1 MAMILT
7 TLSFT
12 TVPLATL
19 SFTTAAIAAVP
30 QDSDDL
36 RRALEEIERLKQSN
50 AALAEKVGALEE
62 RVAQGDDAGWLTE
75 RRATEIRAIVTD
87 ALADASTR
95 ASLADGGATAGYD
108 AKKGFFLASADGNYS
123 LSVKGETQIRWAYG
137 SRDIGSGTAA
147 QGSPSASTGED
158 AWGFEIRRARLTF
171 FGTIV
176 DPSWYY
182 EFKFGFARNGGAATL
197 EDAFVEKRFDDGWNL
212 RVGQFKT
219 PYLRESIDSV
229 TGLLAVER
237 SLVDTFFTAGR
248 AQGMR
253 LAWESDVVRVE
264 GFYGGE
270 LAAAG
275 SAPYS
280 IVGGSASD
288 LNAAP
293 ALGIPGSQNTG
304 FSAVP
309 TDYVFIGRFEAKT
322 GGDWKQ
328 FKDMQ
333 SYRGET
339 AAALFGVAAYAQQV
353 DPISGTNGATPDVM
367 WSATADMRIDFGG
380 ASVFLYGVYRDV
392 SLQEA
397 QPVRGGGD
405 SDEMQQWGA
414 VAQGGY
420 FVTDDVEAFARY
432 EIGNSDTDRFRVQPT
447 ALEADADEL
456 SILTVGAN
464 WWPAGVKNRIKVSGD
479 FGYAFTPIVDFAAS
493 GANWLPD
500 YTEADGETFGG
511 EWVVRTQLQFTF

>member
-1 MAMILT
+1 MMMVLAALPLT
-7 TLSFT
+7 TA
-12 TVPLATL
+12 V
-19 SFTTAAIAAVP
+19 IAAVP
-30 QDSDDL
+30 QDADDL

-50 AALAEKVGALEE
+50 AALAEKVGVLEE
-62 RVAQGDDAGWLTE
+62 KVVQGGNATWLTE
-75 RRATEIRAIVTD
+75 QRANEIRAIVTD
-87 ALADASTR
+87 VLADATTR
-95 ASLADGGATAGYD
+95 TNLADGGTGGYD
-108 AKKGFFLASADGNYS
+108 AKKGFYLASADGNYS
-123 LSVKGETQIRWAYG
+123 LSIKGETQFRWAYE
-137 SRDIGSGTAA
+137 SRDIGTATAA
-147 QGSPSASTGED
+147 QGSPLASTSED
-158 AWGFEIRRARLTF
+158 VWGFEVRRARLTF
-171 FGTIV
+171 FGTVV

-182 EFKFGFARNGGAATL
+182 EVKLAFNRSGGAAIL
-197 EDAFVEKRFDDGWNL
+197 EDAFLEKRFDDGVNL

-219 PYLRESIDSV
+219 PFLRESIDSA

-248 AQGMR
+248 AQGLR

-264 GFYGGE
+264 GFYGSE

-280 IVGGSASD
+280 IVNGSATE
-288 LNAAP
+288 LNAGS

-304 FSAVP
+304 FNAVQ
-309 TDYVFIGRFEAKT
+309 TDYAFIGRIEAKT
-322 GGDWKQ
+322 GGEWKQ

-333 SYRGET
+333 SYRGEA
-339 AAALFGVAAYAQQV
+339 AAALFGLAGYVQQV
-353 DPISGTNGATPDVM
+353 APISGTNGATPDVM
-367 WSATADMRIDFGG
+367 WSTTADMRVDFGG
-380 ASVFLYGVYRDV
+380 SSIFIYGVYRDI

-397 QPVRGGGD
+397 QPTRGGGD
-405 SDEMQQWGA
+405 ADDLQQWGA

-420 FVTDDVEAFARY
+420 FVTDDIEAFIRY
-432 EIGNSDTDRFRVQPT
+432 EVGNSDTDKYRAQATVD
-447 ALEADADEL
+447 EAQAEEL

-493 GANWLPD
+493 GADWLPA